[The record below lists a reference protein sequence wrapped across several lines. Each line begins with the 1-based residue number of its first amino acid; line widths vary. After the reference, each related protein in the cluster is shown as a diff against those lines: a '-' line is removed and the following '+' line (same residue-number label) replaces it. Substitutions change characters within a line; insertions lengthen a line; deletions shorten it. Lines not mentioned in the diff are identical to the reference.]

1 MIQKSWNS
9 YLIQISYKD
18 YIKKKSCYEWLI
30 LLLKRTRIQY
40 CGLVA
45 SVRNDE
51 TGEIASH
58 RRAGDTIM
66 LLQDGDS
73 LIWHINML

>member
-1 MIQKSWNS
+1 MGDFVAEEDQDS
-9 YLIQISYKD
+9 
-18 YIKKKSCYEWLI
+18 I
-30 LLLKRTRIQY
+30 LWFGST
-40 CGLVA
+40 GA

>member
-1 MIQKSWNS
+1 MA
-9 YLIQISYKD
+9 D
-18 YIKKKSCYEWLI
+18 FVAEED
-30 LLLKRTRIQY
+30 RIQY

-66 LLQDGDS
+66 LPQDRDS